1 MDCPMTV
8 SWNAGYGEDPVQRFP
23 RLVGQHEGAHLH
35 VRFVQLSFRLI
46 LAQFLLN
53 LAPLELVSDKM
64 GLRQQV
70 SAASFLRTFLRTF
83 RRAFLRIA

>member
-1 MDCPMTV
+1 MTV

-53 LAPLELVSDKM
+53 LAPLELVFLQYPLLMFFNQFLLS
-64 GLRQQV
+64 Q
-70 SAASFLRTFLRTF
+70 ASFGLFLSQ
-83 RRAFLRIA
+83 I